1 MKEIRKDLVEKLFN
15 QGYIKT
21 EKVKEAMLKVPRE
34 EFMPPEN
41 SSYAY
46 LDRPFPIGNG
56 QTISAPHMVAIL
68 AEKLE
73 LTDGMNIL
81 EIGTGLGYNA
91 AVVAEIM
98 GDEGHVYTIERIPAL
113 VEKSRENLNKTGYSQ
128 RVTVMEGD
136 GTTGYPDKAPYDRI
150 YGTASAPKIPEPL
163 KEQLKIGGKLIMPVG
178 SDYYQELLL
187 VMRISEDQYQTR
199 NLGGVVFV
207 PMIGKHGW
215 PNDK

>member
-1 MKEIRKDLVEKLFN
+1 MEKLFN
-15 QGYIKT
+15 QGYINT
-21 EKVKEAMLKVPRE
+21 AKVKEAMLKVPRE

-46 LDRPFPIGNG
+46 LDRPFPIGKG
-56 QTISAPHMVAIL
+56 QTISAPHMVAII

-73 LTDGMNIL
+73 LTDGMSIL

-91 AVVAEIM
+91 AVVAEIA
-98 GDEGHVYTIERIPAL
+98 GNEGHVYTIERIPAL
-113 VEKSRENLNKTGYSQ
+113 VEKSRENLNKTGYSD
-128 RVTVMEGD
+128 RVTVIEGD
-136 GTTGYPDKAPYDRI
+136 GTIGYPDKAPYDRI

-163 KEQLKIGGKLIMPVG
+163 KKQLKIGGKLIMPMG
-178 SDYYQELLL
+178 SDYYQELVL
-187 VMRISEDQYQTR
+187 VVRISDDDFQTR

-215 PNDK
+215 PENK

>member
-1 MKEIRKDLVEKLFN
+1 MKEKRKDLVEKLFN
-15 QGYIKT
+15 QGYINT
-21 EKVKEAMLKVPRE
+21 AKVKEAMLKVPRE

-46 LDRPFPIGNG
+46 LDRPFPIGKG
-56 QTISAPHMVAIL
+56 QTISAPHMVAII

-73 LTDGMNIL
+73 LTDGMSIL

-91 AVVAEIM
+91 AVVAEIA
-98 GDEGHVYTIERIPAL
+98 GNEGHVYTIERIPAL
-113 VEKSRENLNKTGYSQ
+113 VEKSRENLNKTGYSD
-128 RVTVMEGD
+128 RVTVIEGD
-136 GTTGYPDKAPYDRI
+136 GTIGYPDKAPYDRI

-163 KEQLKIGGKLIMPVG
+163 KKQLKIGGKLIMPMG
-178 SDYYQELLL
+178 SDYYQELVL
-187 VMRISEDQYQTR
+187 VMRISDDDFQTR

-215 PNDK
+215 PEGK

>member
-1 MKEIRKDLVEKLFN
+1 MKEKRKDLVEKLYN

-46 LDRPFPIGNG
+46 LDRPFPIGKG
-56 QTISAPHMVAIL
+56 QTISAPHMVAII
-68 AEKLE
+68 AEKLD
-73 LTDGMNIL
+73 LTEGMNIL
-81 EIGTGLGYNA
+81 EIGTGFGYNA
-91 AVVAEIM
+91 AVVAEIV
-98 GDEGHVYTIERIPAL
+98 GKEGHVYTIERIPAL
-113 VEKSRENLNKTGYSQ
+113 VEKSKENLNKTGYSD
-128 RVTVMEGD
+128 RVTVIEGD
-136 GTTGYPDKAPYDRI
+136 GTIGYPDKAPYDRV

-163 KEQLKIGGKLIMPVG
+163 KEQLKIGGKLIIPMG
-178 SDYYQELLL
+178 SDYYQEL
-187 VMRISEDQYQTR
+187 VSVIRISSDEYRTH

-215 PNDK
+215 PEDK

>member
-1 MKEIRKDLVEKLFN
+1 MKEKRKDLVEKLFN
-15 QGYIKT
+15 QGYINT

-46 LDRPFPIGNG
+46 LDRPFPIGKG
-56 QTISAPHMVAIL
+56 QTISAPHMVAII

-73 LTDGMNIL
+73 LTDGMRIL

-91 AVVAEIM
+91 AVVAEIA
-98 GDEGHVYTIERIPAL
+98 GNEGHVYTIERIPAL
-113 VEKSRENLNKTGYSQ
+113 VEKSRENLNKTGYSD
-128 RVTVMEGD
+128 RVTVIEGD
-136 GTTGYPDKAPYDRI
+136 GTIGYPDKAPYDRI

-163 KEQLKIGGKLIMPVG
+163 KKQLKIGGKLIMPMG
-178 SDYYQELLL
+178 SDYYQELVL
-187 VMRISEDQYQTR
+187 VMRISDDDFQTR

-215 PNDK
+215 PENK

>member
-1 MKEIRKDLVEKLFN
+1 MKEKRKDLVEKLFN
-15 QGYIKT
+15 QGYINT

-46 LDRPFPIGNG
+46 LDRPFPIGKG
-56 QTISAPHMVAIL
+56 QTISAPHMVAII

-73 LTDGMNIL
+73 LTDGMSIL

-91 AVVAEIM
+91 AVVAEIA
-98 GDEGHVYTIERIPAL
+98 GNEGHVYTIERIPAL
-113 VEKSRENLNKTGYSQ
+113 VEKSRENLNKTGYSD
-128 RVTVMEGD
+128 RVTVIEGD
-136 GTTGYPDKAPYDRI
+136 GTIGYPDKAPYDRI

-163 KEQLKIGGKLIMPVG
+163 KKQLKIGGKLIMPMG
-178 SDYYQELLL
+178 SDYYQELVL
-187 VMRISEDQYQTR
+187 VVRISDDDFQTR

-215 PNDK
+215 PENK

>member
-215 PNDK
+215 PDDK

>member
-1 MKEIRKDLVEKLFN
+1 MKEKRKDLVEKLFN
-15 QGYIKT
+15 QGYINT

-34 EFMPPEN
+34 EFMPAEN

-46 LDRPFPIGNG
+46 LDRPFSIGNG
-56 QTISAPHMVAIL
+56 QTISAPHMVAII

-91 AVVAEIM
+91 AVVAEVV
-98 GDEGHVYTIERIPAL
+98 GKKGHVYTIERIPSL
-113 VEKSRENLNKTGYSQ
+113 VKKSRENLKKTGYSD
-128 RVTVMEGD
+128 RVTVIEGD
-136 GTTGYPDKAPYDRI
+136 GTIGYPNKAPYDRI

-163 KEQLKIGGKLIMPVG
+163 KEQLKTGGKLIIPMG
-178 SDYYQELLL
+178 SDYYQELVS
-187 VMRISEDQYQTR
+187 VMRITDDEYQTR

-215 PNDK
+215 PEDK

>member
-1 MKEIRKDLVEKLFN
+1 MKEKRKDLVEKLFN
-15 QGYIKT
+15 QGYINT
-21 EKVKEAMLKVPRE
+21 AKVKEAMLKVPRE

-46 LDRPFPIGNG
+46 LDRPFPIGKG
-56 QTISAPHMVAIL
+56 QTISAPHMVAII

-73 LTDGMNIL
+73 LTDGMSIL

-91 AVVAEIM
+91 AVVAEIA
-98 GDEGHVYTIERIPAL
+98 GNEGHVYTIERIPAL
-113 VEKSRENLNKTGYSQ
+113 VEKSRENLNKTGYSD
-128 RVTVMEGD
+128 RVTVIEGD
-136 GTTGYPDKAPYDRI
+136 GTIGYPDKAPYDRI

-163 KEQLKIGGKLIMPVG
+163 KKQLKIGGKLIMPMG
-178 SDYYQELLL
+178 SDYYQELVL
-187 VMRISEDQYQTR
+187 VVRISDDDFQTR

-215 PNDK
+215 PENK